1 VDDERRTDRGGT
13 RPSGPDRSH
22 PGAPPPWSD
31 RGGPRHP
38 ADRGGPPPGPPRGP
52 QGPPPGARP
61 GPPPNGRSGPPPTT
75 RQDPWHDPRQDPPGG
90 GLPPGWRAV
99 PPSQNPTYQHATD
112 APTVSTGAT
121 AGRAV
126 GTVTPPEGR
135 EATDGRAEAWGDG
148 RLLTHDL
155 GRPGRT
161 SATRAMAP
169 TAAAAT
175 GSAAGTTHA
184 TMAAGGITGTAVSP
198 APTRRGGG
206 DDDPPRGGRGSQR
219 DEPEPDPRKRRW
231 RRVRRTAYVLLGVF
245 LLGPVLAF
253 AVGWIFF
260 RVPSPDDAANNQVA
274 TISYANGSSLASLV
288 PEQGNR
294 IKVPITQVPLHVQQA
309 VLSAEDRS
317 FYSNLGFDPVG
328 IVRAAWNQATGG
340 VGGGSTITQQY
351 VKNVLVGDEYSL
363 WRKYRE
369 VVIAA
374 KISREQSK
382 EEILGNYLNSIY
394 FGRGAYGIQAAS
406 QAYYAKDVSQLT
418 VSEGA
423 VLAGLIQ
430 APSRWDPAV
439 DRGMSEQRWNFVLDG
454 MVGQNWLPAAERR
467 AQTFPATIAPQ
478 PRRSGIPDNDR
489 GHIVSAVRAELN
501 SYGITEQEV
510 NQEGLQV
517 TTTIDPQMQDE
528 AVESVERQLRGQPAN
543 LRTALVSV
551 DPRTGAVLAYY
562 GGEDG
567 SGFDYAQTQRQPGSS
582 FKPFV
587 LLAGLERTPNPI
599 GLGTTFDGS
608 SPQTIAGT
616 EVENN
621 EGESCPNCDLRTAMT
636 QSINTVFYQ
645 LGVQVGPQRVAD
657 AAHQA
662 GISAPLPNP
671 SGGISLGDREV
682 RPGDMAAAYA
692 TFAADGVYHRPHLVS
707 RVTTADG
714 RVLYDA
720 GAPAGEQRLSQQLAR
735 NVTEA
740 MLQVADHSGI
750 PLGGGRPVAA
760 KTGTVQSSVDGQN
773 NDAWM
778 VGFTPSVSTAVW
790 VGTDDNTPIK
800 NGDGRPIYG
809 RGVPGQIWQGYM
821 NDALR
826 GDPVEQFSDFRPIG
840 TPPQTTPAAPPE
852 QPGCVEGQPCPP
864 EGDQGGGD
872 QGGDEYGGE
881 PYYGGDGG
889 YYGGDGG
896 GDPGGGG
903 DQGGGGAG
911 GDDGGGDGGGFGD
924 GGSGSG
930 GGSPGSPGSPGSGGG
945 SPGNS
950 GGDLF
955 SG

>member
-1 VDDERRTDRGGT
+1 M
-13 RPSGPDRSH
+13 
-22 PGAPPPWSD
+22 
-31 RGGPRHP
+31 
-38 ADRGGPPPGPPRGP
+38 
-52 QGPPPGARP
+52 
-61 GPPPNGRSGPPPTT
+61 
-75 RQDPWHDPRQDPPGG
+75 
-90 GLPPGWRAV
+90 
-99 PPSQNPTYQHATD
+99 PPSQNPTHHSAFD
-112 APTVSTGAT
+112 EPTVTDTEAVGAT
-121 AGRAV
+121 RRSAV
-126 GTVTPPEGR
+126 GTVTPPEGAGQTR
-135 EATDGRAEAWGDG
+135 EP
-148 RLLTHDL
+148 RLLTHDS
-155 GRPGRT
+155 GRT
-161 SATRAMAP
+161 GSRNGTGSATRAMAP
-169 TAAAAT
+169 TATAAT
-175 GSAAGTTHA
+175 SRSA
-184 TMAAGGITGTAVSP
+184 MAGGGLSGTAVSP
-198 APTRRGGG
+198 RPARPGRGG
-206 DDDPPRGGRGSQR
+206 DDDEPPRGRRPGRDGSA
-219 DEPEPDPRKRRW
+219 PEPKGRKRRI
-231 RRVRRTAYVLLGVF
+231 RRIVF
-245 LLGPVLAF
+245 LLIGLLVLGPVLAF

-260 RVPSPDDAANNQVA
+260 RVPTPDDATNNQVA
-274 TISYANGSSLASLV
+274 TISYANGTSLASLV

-328 IVRAAWNQATGG
+328 ILRAAFNQATGG
-340 VGGGSTITQQY
+340 SGGGSTITQQY

-374 KISREQSK
+374 KISQEQSK
-382 EEILGNYLNSIY
+382 EEILGNYLNTIY
-394 FGRGAYGIQAAS
+394 FGRGAYGIQAAAQS
-406 QAYYAKDVSQLT
+406 YFDKDVSQLS

-430 APSRWDPAV
+430 SPSRWDPAV
-439 DRGMSEQRWNFVLDG
+439 DRGMSEQRWAFVLDG
-454 MVGQNWLPAAERR
+454 MVGQNWLPAAERG
-467 AQTFPATIAPQ
+467 AQTFPAAIPPQ

-501 SYGITEQEV
+501 SYGITETQV

-517 TTTIDPQMQDE
+517 TTTIDPRRQDQ
-528 AVESVERQLRGQPAN
+528 AVESVERRLRGQPAN

-567 SGFDYAQTQRQPGSS
+567 SGFDYAQSERQPGSS

-587 LLAGLERTPNPI
+587 LLAGLQRNPNPI

-621 EGESCPNCDLRTAMT
+621 EGENCGNCDLRTAMT

-662 GISAPLPNP
+662 GVSAPLEAP

-682 RPGDMAAAYA
+682 RPSDMAAAYA

-714 RVLYDA
+714 RVLFDA
-720 GAPAGEQRLSQQLAR
+720 GAPAGETRMTQQLAR
-735 NVTEA
+735 NVVEA
-740 MLQVADHSGI
+740 MLPVADHSEI
-750 PLGGGRPVAA
+750 PLSGGRPVAS

-778 VGFTPSVSTAVW
+778 VGFTPSISTAVW

-840 TPPQTTPAAPPE
+840 TPPQTTPAAPPD

-864 EGDQGGGD
+864 ENQDQGGDPNQGDQGQGDQGQGDQGGFFGD
-872 QGGDEYGGE
+872 QGQGDQQNQGDQQQNQDQQDQGNATTDGGLFDD
-881 PYYGGDGG
+881 GGDAV
-889 YYGGDGG
+889 
-896 GDPGGGG
+896 
-903 DQGGGGAG
+903 GAP
-911 GDDGGGDGGGFGD
+911 DDGGGG
-924 GGSGSG
+924 
-930 GGSPGSPGSPGSGGG
+930 
-945 SPGNS
+945 
-950 GGDLF
+950 
-955 SG
+955 